1 MKENKKKIFFFVR
14 NGYFKFKLNKFFFRK
29 VEKILKNSF
38 VEQTK
43 EKKIDLKKIHKIL
56 DINSLN
62 EKRFKIFNKLKKN
75 EEFIKYIF
83 LSAENEIYSV
93 VGNEISSGDPNISI
107 QLPNDKSSVLD
118 MHTDFFSGE
127 SLFQVNLWIPMMNVK
142 KTQSMF
148 IISPEISKEII
159 KKIKNKKNYD
169 FELIKKRY
177 QKHLNFLSVN
187 HGEAILFSPNCLHGN
202 VVNNEKN
209 SRVSINIR
217 FKNLFSPHNNL
228 NNEKRIGT
236 FYKPFKLRAVTNF
249 NLKYNFDEIINN
261 D

>member
-1 MKENKKKIFFFVR
+1 M
-14 NGYFKFKLNKFFFRK
+14 
-29 VEKILKNSF
+29 
-38 VEQTK
+38 
-43 EKKIDLKKIHKIL
+43 
-56 DINSLN
+56 
-62 EKRFKIFNKLKKN
+62 
-75 EEFIKYIF
+75 
-83 LSAENEIYSV
+83 
-93 VGNEISSGDPNISI
+93 
-107 QLPNDKSSVLD
+107 
-118 MHTDFFSGE
+118 
-127 SLFQVNLWIPMMNVK
+127 
-142 KTQSMF
+142 
-148 IISPEISKEII
+148 
-159 KKIKNKKNYD
+159 
-169 FELIKKRY
+169 
-177 QKHLNFLSVN
+177 NFLSVN